1 MKFPL
6 RNIMFRLTLA
16 VLLAGGTAAAASAQ
30 EGHTPMQTGVFGRF
44 RFSCE
49 WGYVQSVYRDYH
61 YNILSEE
68 GYRINESYYGVDMHP
83 NGLLLAGVGFVPPGE
98 LLMVSLHAGYAG
110 IHEDNRVIPA
120 LLRMSF
126 FPKKTGR
133 DGMFYYAQAGAG
145 FHMPKTLKTRV
156 SLLSGI
162 GAGYRFALTERCSID
177 LIITAMAAL
186 SRPPIP
192 NPDGPGYVAEQ
203 NIRSNSATYGAL
215 GLTIAVSI

>member
-1 MKFPL
+1 MKLPL
-6 RNIMFRLTLA
+6 RNIMFCLTFA
-16 VLLAGGTAAAASAQ
+16 ALLAGGTAADAQ
-30 EGHTPMQTGVFGRF
+30 ERHTPVQTGAFGRF

-83 NGLLLAGVGFVPPGE
+83 NGTLLAGAGFVPRGE
-98 LLMVSLHAGYAG
+98 LLMISLHAGYAG
-110 IHEDNRVIPA
+110 IHEDNRIIPA

-126 FPKKTGR
+126 FPKKTGS
-133 DGMFYYAQAGAG
+133 DGIFYYAQAGAG
-145 FHMPKTLKTRV
+145 FHIPKTLKTRV

-177 LIITAMAAL
+177 LLITAMAAL

-215 GLTIAVSI
+215 SLTIAVSI

>member
-16 VLLAGGTAAAASAQ
+16 ALMAGGTAAAASAQ
-30 EGHTPMQTGVFGRF
+30 ERHTPVQTGAFGRF

-68 GYRINESYYGVDMHP
+68 GYRINESYYGIDMHP

-215 GLTIAVSI
+215 SLTIAVSI